1 MSKDL
6 KPFYLIVVDS
16 SENNIYVSRFYSQI
30 KYDSPEAANSDFQA
44 AMKQHPNTQI
54 YLVKSYTV
62 GIQKQV
68 IIEESIN
75 NFC

>member
-1 MSKDL
+1 MTEAL
-6 KPFYLIVVDS
+6 KPFYLIVIDS
-16 SENNIYVSRFYSQI
+16 SESNGIYVNRFYSQI
-30 KYDSPEAANSDFQA
+30 KYDSPEAASNDFQA

-75 NFC
+75 NF